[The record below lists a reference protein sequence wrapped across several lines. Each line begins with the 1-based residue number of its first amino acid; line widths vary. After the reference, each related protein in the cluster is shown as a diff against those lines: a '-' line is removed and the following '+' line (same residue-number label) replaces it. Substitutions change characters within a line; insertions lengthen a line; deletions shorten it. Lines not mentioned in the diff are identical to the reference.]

1 MSPEWDL
8 CVRIASGGSMNTRPV
23 SEMVFLE
30 TPGNFL
36 CLGSH
41 CPIFTDPSCIG
52 NRWVIYIVFVVHCTV
67 LHYTILHCVLC
78 HTICYTVLCHTMCY
92 TVLCYTC
99 TCTLLFWYIS
109 IFILFILN
117 QGAKQLSS
125 TKKSA
130 LYCTALYYSAL
141 CVILYYMCAVLCYTG
156 YCTVCCIKLCYVLY
170 YTELCC
176 PALCIALCF

>member
-1 MSPEWDL
+1 
-8 CVRIASGGSMNTRPV
+8 MNTRPV

-125 TKKSA
+125 TKESA
-130 LYCTALYYSAL
+130 LYCTVCYTVLYCIVCYT
-141 CVILYYMCAVLCYTG
+141 ILYLHFAVLVYILFSTR
-156 YCTVCCIKLCYVLY
+156 
-170 YTELCC
+170 ELNS
-176 PALCIALCF
+176 